1 MRWAAGSNP
10 RQWFGEHW
18 AVAAL
23 AVGAAAGS
31 LLPLQPFF
39 GARWQLGSIATVFAV
54 LRFGWWGVL
63 VGAVE
68 ALAETWQR
76 GPWCL
81 AVVLLEAVWLKL
93 FLDRLNEGRRNADNG
108 RIILADVGFWL
119 VAGTP
124 IILLFTALL
133 PNLGSVDGLTQ
144 ALVQGVNSVVNTTIG
159 FTLYLVIKYRFPGK
173 IVVKGISIRG
183 LSISIVLLAIAIPTF
198 AVSSLLSRN
207 LQLSLQQ
214 REQHM
219 LRLVANA
226 AITMTDAEFAVMK
239 RALPNG
245 TERMEVRIHQGNGEI
260 HSTDTKLF
268 ETLTRDYEPID
279 QPILSV
285 QSLTLKIPR
294 DRQPWKRRLE
304 QGYWIYD
311 TTIDRHLT
319 GQTSTQTTVAYSAA
333 ETIQALQRQ
342 TTQTV
347 GLMAW
352 VILIG
357 ALLSHWL
364 GRSLDQQF
372 VKVLAP
378 IFRHQARQGSG
389 KASLYA
395 VPSLAT
401 SVILELNAMVKL
413 INSRLLRVNRL
424 SLELEDMNAKLEKSR
439 QELHHLSTTD
449 PLTGCYNRRE
459 LVRRL
464 EDEIA
469 RANRQE
475 SELSYLCF
483 DIDYFKRVNDTYGH
497 AMGDAVLLNVADTIR
512 SRLRATDCF
521 CRSGGEEFTIL
532 LPNCSSE
539 TGRNYA
545 ELQRLGVAEAVT
557 ILDGTAVQVTIS
569 LGLSTYSPGQDD
581 AEALMA
587 RADAALYASK
597 ENGRN
602 QVTVG

>member
-1 MRWAAGSNP
+1 MRD
-10 RQWFGEHW
+10 HW
-18 AVAAL
+18 AIALL

-31 LLPLQPFF
+31 LLPLHPFF
-39 GARWQLGSIATVFAV
+39 GAHWQLGSIATVFAV

-63 VGAVE
+63 VGAAE
-68 ALAETWQR
+68 ALAETWTQ
-76 GPWCL
+76 GPWCIP
-81 AVVLLEAVWLKL
+81 VVLLEVVWLKL
-93 FLDRLNEGRRNADNG
+93 FLDRLNNGRRNADNG

-119 VAGTP
+119 IAGIP
-124 IILLFTALL
+124 IILLFHILL
-133 PNLGSVDGLTQ
+133 PNLSSVDGLTQ
-144 ALVQGVNSVVNTTIG
+144 ALVQSVNNVVNTTIG
-159 FTLYLVIKYRFPGK
+159 FTLYLLVKFRYPGK

-183 LSISIVLLAIAIPTF
+183 LSMSIVLLAIAIPTF
-198 AVSSLLSRN
+198 AVSSLLAGN

-214 REQHM
+214 KERHM
-219 LRLVANA
+219 LSLLANR
-226 AITMTDAEFAVMK
+226 AITMSNQEFAFLQ
-239 RALPNG
+239 RALPDG
-245 TERMEVRIHQGNGEI
+245 VERMEVRIRRSNGEI
-260 HSTDTKLF
+260 LATDSQLF
-268 ETLTRDYEPID
+268 DTLNQGYEPFK
-279 QPILSV
+279 QAILPRED
-285 QSLTLKIPR
+285 LMLKIPR
-294 DRQPWKRRLE
+294 NRQPWRRRLE
-304 QGYWIYD
+304 QGYWIYEASLGNHQS
-311 TTIDRHLT
+311 R
-319 GQTSTQTTVAYSAA
+319 QTSTRITVAYAAA

-347 GLMAW
+347 SLMAW

-413 INSRLLRVNRL
+413 INSRLVRVNRL
-424 SLELEDMNAKLEKSR
+424 NRELEEMNIELERSR

-459 LVRRL
+459 LIRRL
-464 EDEIA
+464 KEEIA
-469 RANRQE
+469 RADRQE
-475 SELSYLCF
+475 GELSYLCF
-483 DIDYFKRVNDTYGH
+483 DIDFFKRVNDTYGH
-497 AMGDAVLLNVADTIR
+497 AMGDAVLVNVADAIR

-539 TGRNYA
+539 AGLNYA
-545 ELQRLGVAEAVT
+545 ELQRLGVADTVT
-557 ILDGTAVQVTIS
+557 TLDGTAVQVTIS
-569 LGLSTYSPGQDD
+569 LGLSTYRPDQDD

-602 QVTVG
+602 QVTLG